1 MPRSRSESV
10 ARMPM
15 DVLYDVA
22 NLGLAFGT
30 ELKGEG
36 APQLKV
42 RNRAGELVTVHCHP
56 TQGAWHATVMKVV
69 KRLDISPKEF
79 QA

>member
-1 MPRSRSESV
+1 
-10 ARMPM
+10 
-15 DVLYDVA
+15 
-22 NLGLAFGT
+22 LAFGT

-79 QA
+79 QAWLREGKKPHPPSMKR